1 MTLAQIKTD
10 AMEAIEDPEARAER
24 EIGVRLTAGMP
35 ILLAQVRVV
44 DSDLRSVPVDG
55 KAVGEVVMRAPYLTQ
70 GYLKNPEATEK
81 LWEGGWLH
89 TGDVGQFDD
98 EGYLPLVDRQK
109 DVIKSGG
116 EWISSI
122 ELENLI
128 GQHPAVRE
136 VAVIGVGDA
145 KWGERPL
152 ALVVTREPGALS
164 ADALRSHLKARA
176 EAGAISPY
184 AVPERYLFIDEIA
197 KTSVGKLDKKRLREL
212 YASTVA

>member
-1 MTLAQIKTD
+1 M
-10 AMEAIEDPEARAER
+10 
-24 EIGVRLTAGMP
+24 
-35 ILLAQVRVV
+35 
-44 DSDLRSVPVDG
+44 
-55 KAVGEVVMRAPYLTQ
+55 
-70 GYLKNPEATEK
+70 
-81 LWEGGWLH
+81 H
-89 TGDVGQFDD
+89 TGDIAQFDS
-98 EGYLPLVDRQK
+98 EGYLHLVDRQK

-122 ELENLI
+122 ALENLI

-136 VAVIGVGDA
+136 VAVIGVVDA

-152 ALVVTREPGALS
+152 ALVVCREKGGLD
-164 ADALRSHLKARA
+164 ADTLRKHLRAQA

-212 YASTVA
+212 YASQVG